1 MSKVGMHSFEHLI
14 GIFEGSSPLEDEFL
28 KGDKSET
35 KFLQTYDPSRAAE
48 LASLLATNQTWQCPT
63 LVWERG
69 GNLIDVSDFSKDTR
83 AKYVPAS
90 WKDKTWKKFTEDV
103 KADFNGDSL
112 ETRKKFIEKELE
124 VVQLL
129 HKAGVPF
136 LAGTDTP
143 PGVYIFPGFSLH
155 EELQRFV
162 AAGFT
167 PLEAL
172 QTATLNPAIFF
183 GMQEQLGS
191 IEKGKIADLVFLDAN
206 PLDDI
211 RNTQKVSGVIL
222 NGRFLSRSD
231 LQKILQ
237 GVEDAAKKEPA
248 LPRSSIVF

>member
-1 MSKVGMHSFEHLI
+1 M
-14 GIFEGSSPLEDEFL
+14 
-28 KGDKSET
+28 
-35 KFLQTYDPSRAAE
+35 
-48 LASLLATNQTWQCPT
+48 
-63 LVWERG
+63 WERG
-69 GNLIDVSDFSKDTR
+69 GNLIDVTDFSKDAR
-83 AKYVPAS
+83 AKYVPAY
-90 WKDKTWKKFTEDV
+90 WKDKTWKRFTEEVD
-103 KADFNGDSL
+103 KENSGDTL

-172 QTATLNPAIFF
+172 QTATLNPAQFF
-183 GMQEQLGS
+183 GMQEQLGT

-211 RNTQKVSGVIL
+211 RNTQKVGGVIL
-222 NGRFLSRSD
+222 NGNFYSRSD

-237 GVEDAAKKEPA
+237 GVEAAAKKEPVVEHA
-248 LPRSSIVF
+248 SSVF